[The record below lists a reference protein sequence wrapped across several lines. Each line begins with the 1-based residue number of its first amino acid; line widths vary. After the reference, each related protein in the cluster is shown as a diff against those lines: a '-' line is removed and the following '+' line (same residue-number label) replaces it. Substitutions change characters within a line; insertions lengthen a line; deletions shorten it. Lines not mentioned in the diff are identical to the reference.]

1 MILNE
6 IKNGSVATNSNRVL
20 YTTTNA
26 TNFNI
31 ENKMSTYKS
40 QMDNTTINSDFRVLL
55 INGTSDSI
63 TKDITD
69 YLNIITNGGYS
80 SAVENESVDVVSQNY
95 KFESGK
101 FIINNDA
108 KKYSL
113 RISKGSKSISY
124 YMGNDYDNGKD
135 QFTLLTVTFKSG
147 NHSYA
152 VYVPM
157 VVRRIVQI
165 DFSATL
171 SEESI
176 FTSSAYD
183 NLQSHVLVD
192 CDSYMT
198 GYFTWTYD

>member
-1 MILNE
+1 M
-6 IKNGSVATNSNRVL
+6 
-20 YTTTNA
+20 
-26 TNFNI
+26 
-31 ENKMSTYKS
+31 
-40 QMDNTTINSDFRVLL
+40 
-55 INGTSDSI
+55 
-63 TKDITD
+63 
-69 YLNIITNGGYS
+69 NIITNGGYS
-80 SAVENESVDVVSQNY
+80 SAVENESVDVISQNY

-108 KKYSL
+108 KKHSL
-113 RISKGSKSISY
+113 RISKGSNSISY

-157 VVRRIVQI
+157 VVRRIVHI

-183 NLQSHVLVD
+183 KLDSHVLVD
-192 CDSYMT
+192 YDRISYM
-198 GYFTWTYD
+198 DI